1 MAATANGPD
10 RMRSAALLALAGVA
24 AFAVISVLARACDV
38 PAAPEQ
44 REGTFAA
51 MRHRGT
57 VNAPEFPPGA
67 QWLNT
72 HRPLTIQQLQGKVVL
87 LDFWTYC
94 CINCMHVLPD
104 LKRLAH
110 KYPDELVVIGVHSA
124 KFEAERDV
132 GNIRSA
138 ILRYEIEHP
147 VVNDRDMRIWDEYAV
162 RSWPTAVLI
171 DAEGKIVARRSGEGV
186 FDAFDRVIAE
196 VIDDAGRAGL
206 LNREPLELRRERDV
220 AVTGVLSFP
229 GKVLADEE
237 SGRLFIAD
245 SNHNRVVVT
254 TLDGE
259 VVDVAGG
266 GAIGFDDGGFD
277 EATLNH
283 PQGMALDGQ
292 ALYVADTENHAIRR
306 LDLRAR
312 TVATVAGTGRRAL
325 IIGPAGLGTTV
336 DLSSPW
342 DLAIESNSLFIAMA
356 GSHQIWRI
364 DLHTWALELYAG
376 SGAEGLVDG
385 PLRQAALA
393 QPSGLTSDGVR
404 LFFADSESS
413 SIRYADLP
421 PAAHVRTVVG
431 TGLFD
436 FGDSDGLG
444 ADARLQHP
452 LAVVHHAG
460 DLYVAATYNNRIKRV
475 NPRTQRVETLL
486 GTGEPG
492 RRDGDL
498 AQFDEP
504 GGIGYADGRLF
515 IADTN
520 NHAIRVAPAEG
531 GPVETLQLHPLDRL
545 RPGARSDG

>member
-1 MAATANGPD
+1 
-10 RMRSAALLALAGVA
+10 
-24 AFAVISVLARACDV
+24 
-38 PAAPEQ
+38 
-44 REGTFAA
+44 

-57 VNAPEFPPGA
+57 SSAPEFPPGV

-72 HRPLTIQQLQGKVVL
+72 DRPLSLGQLRGKVVL

-104 LKRLAH
+104 LKRLEH
-110 KYPDELVVIGVHSA
+110 EYPDELVVIGVHSA

-147 VVNDRDMRIWDEYAV
+147 VVNDRDMRIWDDYAA
-162 RSWPTAVLI
+162 RAWPTAVLI
-171 DAEGKIVARRSGEGV
+171 DTEGKIVARRSGEGV
-186 FDAFDRVIAE
+186 FDAFDQVIAE
-196 VIDDAGRAGL
+196 IIEDAARAGL
-206 LNREPLELRRERDV
+206 LNREPLELRRERE
-220 AVTGVLSFP
+220 ATVTGALSFP
-229 GKVLADEE
+229 GKVLADGE
-237 SGRLFIAD
+237 SGRLLIAD

-259 VVDVAGG
+259 VVDVAGS
-266 GAIGFDDGGFD
+266 GAIGFDDGAFD
-277 EATLNH
+277 EATFNH
-283 PQGMALDGQ
+283 PQGMALDGH
-292 ALYVADTENHAIRR
+292 ALYVADTVNHAIRR
-306 LDLRAR
+306 LDLQAR
-312 TVATVAGTGRRAL
+312 TVATVAGTGRRATA
-325 IIGPAGLGTTV
+325 IDRTGTGTGM

-342 DLAIESNSLFIAMA
+342 DLEIESNSLFIAMA
-356 GSHQIWRI
+356 GSHQIWRM

-376 SGAEGLVDG
+376 SGAEDLADG
-385 PLRQAALA
+385 PLRQATLA
-393 QPSGLTSDGVR
+393 QPSGLTSDGLR

-421 PAAHVRTVVG
+421 PDAYVRTVVG

-452 LAVVHHAG
+452 LAVVHHGG
-460 DLYVAATYNNRIKRV
+460 DLYVADTYNNRIKRV
-475 NPRTQRVETLL
+475 NPRTRRVETLL
-486 GTGEPG
+486 GTGEAG
-492 RRDGDL
+492 LRDGDP
-498 AQFDEP
+498 AQFKEP
-504 GGIGYADGRLF
+504 GGISYADGRLF

-520 NHAIRVAPAEG
+520 NHAIRVAPVEG

-545 RPGARSDG
+545 SPGARSDG